1 MLSVVRVHLPTDIPI
16 VGCELSAYVFLRRGD
31 SSLSP
36 EDVTEASS
44 TDGYFLQCRWFRL
57 QSEQKVLVCCIHPSE
72 PATLQC
78 VQCLKAKLPQSKSL
92 HCTQKCFTDS
102 WRHHVIM
109 HQETAE
115 KRENNLEEDDS
126 PFLFNSNPAKSL
138 RSLDGSLSGAATHS
152 ANLSNGSIFSS
163 PVRMASHNQN
173 QEAGDVWCEVGQ
185 GKTYTPTT
193 EDIGHVLKI
202 ECVVIDGSTGRPA
215 AAPYQRLTSR
225 VIPAPSPTPRRL
237 IPVNAVEG
245 TTPVETDGRT
255 SSSGTFTV
263 LSYNVLSDLYATS
276 DMYSYCPPWA
286 LAWTYRKQNLL
297 REIVAYHADILCLQE
312 VQSDHYEEFFAPELE
327 KHGYTGVYKKKTG
340 EVYTGSVYVIDGCA
354 TFFRRDRFS
363 LVKKYEVEFN
373 KAAQSLSEALVPTT
387 KKVALSRLLK
397 DNVALIVVL
406 EARDTGGFTDS
417 QGTPGKRGQLLCV
430 ANTHIHANQELKD
443 VKLWQVHTLLKG
455 LEKIAASAD
464 IPMLVAGD
472 FNSIPGSAP
481 HCLLSTGRVDPTH
494 PDLQVDP
501 LNILRPASKL
511 CHSLSLVSAYAS
523 FGRMNGL
530 GPTVEKRMRQMD
542 PTTSEP
548 QFTNCTRD
556 FLGTLDYIFYTA
568 DSLTVESLLEL
579 LDEDSLRKDTALPS
593 PEWSSDHIALLAEF
607 RCKPRIRR

>member
-406 EARDTGGFTDS
+406 EARDTGGFM
-417 QGTPGKRGQLLCV
+417 GTQAVPGKRVQLLCV
-430 ANTHIHANQELKD
+430 THIFMR
-443 VKLWQVHTLLKG
+443 TR
-455 LEKIAASAD
+455 
-464 IPMLVAGD
+464 
-472 FNSIPGSAP
+472 NS
-481 HCLLSTGRVDPTH
+481 
-494 PDLQVDP
+494 
-501 LNILRPASKL
+501 
-511 CHSLSLVSAYAS
+511 
-523 FGRMNGL
+523 RM
-530 GPTVEKRMRQMD
+530 
-542 PTTSEP
+542 
-548 QFTNCTRD
+548 
-556 FLGTLDYIFYTA
+556 
-568 DSLTVESLLEL
+568 
-579 LDEDSLRKDTALPS
+579 
-593 PEWSSDHIALLAEF
+593 
-607 RCKPRIRR
+607 